1 MNQNTFSF
9 RFSVLSFAY
18 DWSCIEVWLDTMLF
32 KKVDVSEIPTGLL
45 GLQFN
50 SNFVLDNWRE

>member
-18 DWSCIEVWLDTMLF
+18 DWSCIEAWLDNMLLT
-32 KKVDVSEIPTGLL
+32 KMVASENLTGLL
-45 GLQFN
+45 G
-50 SNFVLDNWRE
+50 